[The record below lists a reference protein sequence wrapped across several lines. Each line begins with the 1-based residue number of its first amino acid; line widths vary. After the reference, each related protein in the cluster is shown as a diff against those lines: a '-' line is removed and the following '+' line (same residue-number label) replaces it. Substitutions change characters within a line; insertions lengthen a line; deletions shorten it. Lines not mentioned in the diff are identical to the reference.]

1 LAAEADP
8 ETLEYLMTL
17 LAIAGGLGVLVL
29 LLTVLW
35 NVFVHPIQ
43 SAATVSKVALG
54 LTGIGLLLAGV
65 VGVDFVN
72 GFIGVLLLV
81 AAFMI
86 SRFQARRA

>member
-1 LAAEADP
+1 
-8 ETLEYLMTL
+8 LEYLMTL
-17 LAIAGGLGVLVL
+17 IAIAGGLGVLVL
-29 LLTVLW
+29 LLTILW

-43 SAATVSKVALG
+43 SAATVLKVILG
-54 LTGIGLLLAGV
+54 LTGIGLLLAGI

-81 AAFMI
+81 AALMI

>member
-1 LAAEADP
+1 
-8 ETLEYLMTL
+8 LEYLMTL
-17 LAIAGGLGVLVL
+17 FAIAGGLGVLVL

-43 SAATVSKVALG
+43 SAATVLKVGLG

-81 AAFMI
+81 PALMI